1 MFGGVL
7 TAGHRHF
14 FRDVE
19 GATGQGASLAS
30 ASGPPL
36 QLLAAGRRLS
46 LLDVEGAAGQGA
58 TLASASGP
66 PLHLVQLTAATTLV
80 EALANKKLKK
90 GGLGIRI
97 QFYGTETLFI
107 LRLRHEST
115 VR

>member
-36 QLLAAGRRLS
+36 HLLAAGCRLF
-46 LLDVEGAAGQGA
+46 LRDVEGTAGQGA
-58 TLASASGP
+58 SFTFANGP
-66 PLHLVQLTAATTLV
+66 PLHLVQLDADALV
-80 EALANKKLKK
+80 EA
-90 GGLGIRI
+90 RS
-97 QFYGTETLFI
+97 
-107 LRLRHEST
+107 R
-115 VR
+115 